1 LNDRIEEDDS
11 GSDNDGCGGQEHG
24 TEARRARVHQPLRQG
39 YALLTAQ
46 LDEVHEDDGVPD
58 DDASARDETDHG
70 YGSEERAHRGVRRQ
84 DADKG
89 QRDWSHDDQRSF
101 ERFEPADNQ
110 DVDKH
115 QDRRECQS
123 QIAEDFG

>member
-1 LNDRIEEDDS
+1 M
-11 GSDNDGCGGQEHG
+11 
-24 TEARRARVHQPLRQG
+24 EARRACVHQPLRQG

-58 DDASARDETDHG
+58 DDASARDQTNHG

-89 QRDWSHDDQRSF
+89 QRDWSHD
-101 ERFEPADNQ
+101 ELKP
-110 DVDKH
+110 
-115 QDRRECQS
+115 
-123 QIAEDFG
+123 